1 MDIHNSVLWDLH
13 MDIHMNTQVAVEARR
28 GQHYSQFEYQYLQK
42 SQIPILLVFLKLSGV
57 GVVSPVKGHH
67 VSPKEGR
74 LISLVGGRPVSLTC
88 DTEVSSVFSEHGG
101 GDGAITHE

>member
-1 MDIHNSVLWDLH
+1 M
-13 MDIHMNTQVAVEARR
+13 ARPLRIQYPGAYYHVTCR
-28 GQHYSQFEYQYLQK
+28 GNEQK
-42 SQIPILLVFLKLSGV
+42 EIFLDDKDQKVFLEKLSLLSGV